1 MAERT
6 CTWLRESLRLWRSA
20 PGRKYDSDCAKQ
32 SERGKKTVSSDLNRY
47 FTQMGAR
54 VKILEGFAPARSWR
68 MVRQGEE
75 APRIMLDIG
84 HDKHGEFFEVRTAPG
99 ADQEIVVL
107 NLEPRE
113 KHLLLLSRQFGKRG
127 QVVAKQKFLC
137 GHDERHWFVAAIPER
152 APVSTVAGA
161 KIALKPREVREREG
175 VLGVSWRDSFRRKN
189 AAFLRQGEWFFVPVV
204 GLKADPMLIHKNER
218 LSRGNGGKA
227 HWADECYRL
236 GGESVFV
243 STKYPF
249 GISSEEFMALPEKE
263 RSGGGFRMMRRD
275 AAAYVRREVRHPDH
289 ATVVLRDWHRV
300 LMNTEN
306 QSVAMRFLTFLD

>member
-1 MAERT
+1 M
-6 CTWLRESLRLWRSA
+6 
-20 PGRKYDSDCAKQ
+20 
-32 SERGKKTVSSDLNRY
+32 SSNLEWY
-47 FTQMGAR
+47 FSKMGAR
-54 VKILEGFAPARSWR
+54 VKVLDGTLPQRNRRW
-68 MVRQGEE
+68 GTLDE
-75 APRIMLDIG
+75 APKVSFNIG
-84 HDKHGEFFEVRTAPG
+84 QDKEGEYFEIRTDSGVKHDL
-99 ADQEIVVL
+99 VVL
-107 NLEPRE
+107 HAEPKER
-113 KHLLLLSRQFGKRG
+113 HLLLLSRQIGRRGK
-127 QVVAKQKFLC
+127 AISKQKFLC

-152 APVSTVAGA
+152 APVSTVADA
-161 KIALKPREVREREG
+161 KMALKPLEVREREG

-189 AAFLRQGEWFFVPVV
+189 AAFVRQGEWFFVPVV

-249 GISSEEFMALPEKE
+249 GISSEEFRALPEKE
-263 RSGGGFRMMRRD
+263 RSMGGFRMMRRD
-275 AAAYVRREVRHPDH
+275 AAAYVRGEVRHPDH

-306 QSVAMRFLTFLD
+306 QSLAMRFLTFLD

>member
-1 MAERT
+1 MGSN
-6 CTWLRESLRLWRSA
+6 L
-20 PGRKYDSDCAKQ
+20 D
-32 SERGKKTVSSDLNRY
+32 RY
-47 FTQMGAR
+47 FSKIGAR
-54 VKILEGFAPARSWR
+54 VKVLDGTLTP
-68 MVRQGEE
+68 RQRNRWGMRGE
-75 APRIMLDIG
+75 APKVTLDIG
-84 HDKHGEFFEVRTAPG
+84 HDKDGEFFEIRSASGVQH
-99 ADQEIVVL
+99 DVVVL
-107 NLEPRE
+107 NAEPKER
-113 KHLLLLSRQFGKRG
+113 HLLLLSRQIGKRG
-127 QVVAKQKFLC
+127 RAISKQKFLC

-189 AAFLRQGEWFFVPVV
+189 AAFLRQGEWFFVPVA
-204 GLKADPMLIHKNER
+204 GLKADPMLIHKNEP

-249 GISSEEFMALPEKE
+249 GISSEEFMALPQEE
-263 RSGGGFRMMRRD
+263 RSRGNFRMMRRD
-275 AAAYVRREVRHPDH
+275 AAAYVRGEVRHPDH

-300 LMNTEN
+300 LMNTES